1 MTIDLAYIDPVDIR
15 ALYTHRGI
23 AYWMLEGYRGNK
35 ADIIKLLPAAATAG
49 KTAGAK
55 TSVDKSGLKKGDALH
70 DEASTS
76 LGTGNLSG
84 KEWQALVDVIRTT
97 EVLLSGE
104 IPGKAIKKIKA
115 SAATNTATEDEDSD
129 DAM

>member
-1 MTIDLAYIDPVDIR
+1 M
-15 ALYTHRGI
+15 
-23 AYWMLEGYRGNK
+23 
-35 ADIIKLLPAAATAG
+35 
-49 KTAGAK
+49 
-55 TSVDKSGLKKGDALH
+55 
-70 DEASTS
+70 
-76 LGTGNLSG
+76 GTGNLSG

-129 DAM
+129 DAMRRRRAAHELRARFSAAGRQYSSA